1 MFSLIIYNGTGM
13 EWILRLLLRYR
24 ILFLILIVLVTGFF
38 GYFARQSTTDNSIE
52 VWLSREDEDLDYY
65 NHFIDTFGD
74 EEFLIVVIGN
84 EEHFSSKG
92 IKQIDRI
99 AKELEKLEGIKEV
112 ISLATVLKDKLSSP
126 HFKEILKKRDEK
138 TTIEVFK
145 KEILSDEMYINN
157 IISVDGKITAVIATV
172 AKGAPELRMKLVR
185 ETRNII
191 RETYY
196 QKSATRTDVSENR
209 QGIDSKPDNGLVMM
223 NTQDTSESREGEQS
237 LVYSSVTY
245 CTQVFNNFAQN
256 LNFVEREPLP
266 SDIYLAGPTI
276 VNAELD
282 RMSQRDIK
290 IFMPVMFAI
299 AVIVLILLFRNFSG
313 VLIPI
318 VTISINSVC
327 VVGLFTLFH
336 NKMNMISGMLT
347 PLIFIITLATTIHIL
362 NRFYLESE
370 HSADRQKNIIYSI
383 KEIAIPCFLTS
394 VTTSIGFLS
403 FMVSDVKP
411 VKTMGIFTAA
421 GVMMSFF
428 VCILL
433 LPILI
438 SLIPG
443 KRRNISQHLLKNANT
458 TDTTFRGLF
467 GHMGV
472 FVHKHTIP
480 IIIVSLISVCLAIYG
495 GTRIKVDSNIFES
508 FPDDSEISRSS
519 SFIECNLMGLLPVE
533 FVLKAPGTAGIF
545 RPEVLREM
553 ESIQEYLATIPEVTN
568 SISVADYVKR
578 LHAMRGNDLSKDTEV
593 SGEKARNY
601 AKFASLR
608 GDAIVNTLYSKD
620 CEQGR
625 ISVRMRNVSSSRY
638 QEIMENVK
646 KYINTNSPLGISC
659 AITGIVPLLMDMQG
673 YLAMSQIKTF
683 LLAFFFIFISITLL
697 LKSIRFGMISMIPNL
712 VPIVIT
718 LGVMGFLNI
727 SLDVATI
734 MIASVAI
741 GISVDDTIH
750 FLYRFKREFEKDKQ
764 YYQAIQRTLT
774 GVGKAILFT
783 TIIAT
788 SGFLIFCLSSFK
800 PIQHFGLLTGITMV
814 SALISDLFILPSC
827 ILLFKPKFS

>member
-1 MFSLIIYNGTGM
+1 M
-13 EWILRLLLRYR
+13 ERLLRLLLKYR
-24 ILFLILIVLVTGFF
+24 ILFLILIVLVTGFL

-52 VWLSREDEDLDYY
+52 VWLSKEDEDLDYY
-65 NHFIDTFGD
+65 NHFTDTFGD
-74 EEFLIVVIGN
+74 EEFLLVVIEN

-99 AKELEKLEGIKEV
+99 AKKLEKLDGIKEV

-126 HFKEILKKRDEK
+126 HFKEILKKRDNK

-145 KEILSDEMYINN
+145 EEILSDEMYVNN

-172 AKGAPELRMKLVR
+172 AKGSPELRMKLVR

-191 RETYY
+191 REIFY
-196 QKSATRTDVSENR
+196 QESAARTDVSNNG
-209 QGIDSKPDNGLVMM
+209 QGIDLKPDNGLVLM
-223 NTQDTSESREGEQS
+223 NTPDTSESREEEPS
-237 LVYSSVTY
+237 LLSSSVTF
-245 CTQVFNNFAQN
+245 CTRVLNNFAQT

-266 SDIYLAGPTI
+266 NNIYLAGPTI

-313 VLIPI
+313 VMIPI
-318 VTISINSVC
+318 ATISINSVC

-347 PLIFIITLATTIHIL
+347 PLIFIISLATTIHIL

-370 HSADRQKNIIYSI
+370 LPADRQQNIIQSM

-394 VTTSIGFLS
+394 ATTSIGFLS
-403 FMVSDVKP
+403 FMVSDVQP
-411 VKTMGIFTAA
+411 VKTMGIFTAT
-421 GVMMSFF
+421 GVMISFF

-433 LPILI
+433 LPILF
-438 SLIPG
+438 SFIPG
-443 KRRNISQHLLKNANT
+443 KRRDVSQNLLKNANT
-458 TDTTFRGLF
+458 KDATFHGMF
-467 GHMGV
+467 GHVGA

-480 IIIVSLISVCLAIYG
+480 IFIVCLISVCLAIYG
-495 GTRIKVDSNIFES
+495 GTGIKVESNIFES
-508 FPDDSEISRSS
+508 FPEDSEISRSS
-519 SFIECNLMGLLPVE
+519 SFIESNLMGLLPIE
-533 FVLKAPGTAGIF
+533 FVIEAPGTAGIF
-545 RPEVLREM
+545 EPKVLREM
-553 ESIQEYLATIPEVTN
+553 RSMQNYLRTIPEVTS
-568 SISVADYVKR
+568 SISVADYVNR
-578 LHAMRGNDLSKDTEV
+578 LHTALAIDTSEDDEV
-593 SGEKARNY
+593 SEEKARNY
-601 AKFASLR
+601 AKLASLR
-608 GDAIVNTLYSKD
+608 GDAIVKSLYSKD
-620 CEQGR
+620 YKQGR
-625 ISVRMRNVSSSRY
+625 ISVRMKNVSSSRY
-638 QEIMENVK
+638 QEIMKNVK
-646 KYINTNSPLGISC
+646 EYINTNFPLSISC
-659 AITGIVPLLMDMQG
+659 TITGIVPLLMDMQG

-683 LLAFFFIFISITLL
+683 FLAFIFIFISITFL
-697 LKSIRFGMISMIPNL
+697 LKSVRFGLISMIPNL

-814 SALISDLFILPSC
+814 SALIADLFVLPSC
-827 ILLFKPKFS
+827 ILLFKPKFA

>member
-1 MFSLIIYNGTGM
+1 M
-13 EWILRLLLRYR
+13 EWIIRLLLRYR

-38 GYFARQSTTDNSIE
+38 GYFARHSTTDNSIE
-52 VWLSREDEDLDYY
+52 VWLSKEKENFDYY

-74 EEFLIVVIGN
+74 EEFLLVVIEN
-84 EEHFSSKG
+84 EEHFSSRG

-99 AKELEKLEGIKEV
+99 AKKLEKLDGIKEV

-126 HFKEILKKRDEK
+126 HFKNILKERDKK

-145 KEILSDEMYINN
+145 EEILADEMYVNN

-172 AKGAPELRMKLVR
+172 AKGSPELRMKLVR

-191 RETYY
+191 REIFY
-196 QKSATRTDVSENR
+196 QESAARTDVSDNG
-209 QGIDSKPDNGLVMM
+209 QGIDLKPDNGLVMM
-223 NTQDTSESREGEQS
+223 NTPDTSENREEEQS
-237 LVYSSVTY
+237 PLSRSVTY
-245 CTQVFNNFAQN
+245 CTQVSNNFVQN

-266 SDIYLAGPTI
+266 SNIYLAGPTI

-347 PLIFIITLATTIHIL
+347 PLIFIISLATTIHIL

-370 HSADRQKNIIYSI
+370 HSTDRQKNIIHSI
-383 KEIAIPCFLTS
+383 KEISVPCFLTS
-394 VTTSIGFLS
+394 ATTSIGFLS
-403 FMVSDVKP
+403 FVVSDVKP

-421 GVMMSFF
+421 GVMISFF

-433 LPILI
+433 LPILF
-438 SLIPG
+438 SFIPG
-443 KRRNISQHLLKNANT
+443 KRKDISQHRLKNANT
-458 TDTTFRGLF
+458 KDATFRGLF
-467 GHMGV
+467 GHMGA

-480 IIIVSLISVCLAIYG
+480 IIIVSLISVCLAVYG
-495 GTRIKVDSNIFES
+495 GTRIKVESNIFES
-508 FPDDSEISRSS
+508 FPEDSEISRSS
-519 SFIECNLMGLLPVE
+519 SFIERNLMGLLPVE
-533 FVLKAPGTAGIF
+533 FVIESPGTAGIF
-545 RPEVLREM
+545 KPEVLREM
-553 ESIQEYLATIPEVTN
+553 GAMQNYLHTIPEVT
-568 SISVADYVKR
+568 SCISVADYVNR
-578 LHAMRGNDLSKDTEV
+578 LHTVTLNNDTSKDVEV
-593 SGEKARNY
+593 SEEKARNY

-608 GDAIVNTLYSKD
+608 GDAIVKTLYSKD
-620 CEQGR
+620 YEQGR

-638 QEIMENVK
+638 QEIIKNIK
-646 KYINTNSPLGISC
+646 KHINTNFPVTIGC
-659 AITGIVPLLMDMQG
+659 TITGIVPLLMDMQG

-683 LLAFFFIFISITLL
+683 LLAFIFIFISITLL
-697 LKSIRFGMISMIPNL
+697 LKSVRFGLISMIPNL

-750 FLYRFKREFEKDKQ
+750 FLYRFRREFQKDKN
-764 YYQAIQRTLT
+764 YYEAIQRTLT

-827 ILLFKPKFS
+827 ILLFKPKFL